1 MMKKIGLLL
10 ATLTA
15 FSAQA
20 DVFPKTEVDAYL
32 MAMHSMAPVNAKY
45 TIQYKAAVESSCKTK
60 LSIEQLS
67 SRDFANVVQALV
79 SSETVDRLGLDAS
92 GGSLTDTLQLVGANI
107 NCSDLSAPYKAVLSD
122 VEFNKKHQ
130 HLSKVLHTWDQV
142 ATESQL
148 N

>member
-1 MMKKIGLLL
+1 MKKIGLLL

-67 SRDFANVVQALV
+67 CKLAVNTLLQKKRKVISLPFLSYSADCKSLMFHGISASKLSGSTASR
-79 SSETVDRLGLDAS
+79 
-92 GGSLTDTLQLVGANI
+92 
-107 NCSDLSAPYKAVLSD
+107 
-122 VEFNKKHQ
+122 
-130 HLSKVLHTWDQV
+130 SKQ
-142 ATESQL
+142 
-148 N
+148 